1 MAHTLTTKGNGVNC
15 CLLLQTCRSV
25 EDELKRESYTDASVV
40 AVSYLV
46 MLGYIA
52 FALAALPPPQQLLQL
67 FVLSRASLG
76 AGGVVIVAGSVAG
89 AMGLCSM
96 FGMWS
101 TLIIMEVIPFLVLAV
116 GVDNM
121 FVLAH
126 ALGRQVG
133 AGGAKGLVQLR
144 CVGAGGGGANELVQ
158 LQCVGASS
166 AARANRLVQL
176 QCVGAVSAATCA
188 AAVCGGWTTSCCD
201 TNISLPS
208 ASCTC

>member
-1 MAHTLTTKGNGVNC
+1 MRGRSKALFGSYLVNSRISAGKLAEVC
-15 CLLLQTCRSV
+15 VQLNVSALLQSCLRGVTVTHVCRRSV

-52 FALAALPPPQQLLQL
+52 LALAAIPPPQQFLQL

-76 AGGVVIVAGSVAG
+76 AGGVLIVASSVAG

-126 ALGRQVG
+126 ALGRQVRSDTDFNIKDLSTN
-133 AGGAKGLVQLR
+133 AM
-144 CVGAGGGGANELVQ
+144 CF
-158 LQCVGASS
+158 
-166 AARANRLVQL
+166 
-176 QCVGAVSAATCA
+176 
-188 AAVCGGWTTSCCD
+188 GWNLLIDHSQMPRY
-201 TNISLPS
+201 SWYQ
-208 ASCTC
+208 A